1 MCSTTCTYQ
10 QLKLRKGKHKL
21 DLMNCSLSWW
31 RHPTFQHQIRSY
43 IPPAKPGS
51 LKHTVGTP
59 QVLKSCLQETLDF
72 TRSAKWCLFLPCIWK
87 NYIRLSL
94 GGTTTTTTTTT
105 TLYKGCYLTYLSSQP
120 PPRSFLDVVC
130 FSCVLFLWSV
140 HFHDTTTGDHQM
152 LQLWQMT
159 SVVVVLRLISLEKP
173 KEVALEDATLIFF
186 RKWIVGNPVLCA
198 GFTKKYIAG
207 VLFQ

>member
-1 MCSTTCTYQ
+1 M
-10 QLKLRKGKHKL
+10 
-21 DLMNCSLSWW
+21 DLFHNLYLSAAQTAE
-31 RHPTFQHQIRSY
+31 RETQVGSHELFALMVKAPNFSKQIRSY

-94 GGTTTTTTTTT
+94 GETTTTT
-105 TLYKGCYLTYLSSQP
+105 TLYKGCYLTYLSSQLL
-120 PPRSFLDVVC
+120 RGHFWMSFVFHV
-130 FSCVLFLWSV
+130 VLFLWSV

-159 SVVVVLRLISLEKP
+159 SVV
-173 KEVALEDATLIFF
+173 
-186 RKWIVGNPVLCA
+186 A
-198 GFTKKYIAG
+198 G
-207 VLFQ
+207 

>member
-1 MCSTTCTYQ
+1 M
-10 QLKLRKGKHKL
+10 
-21 DLMNCSLSWW
+21 DLFHNLYLSAAQTAE
-31 RHPTFQHQIRSY
+31 RETRVGSHELFALMVKAPNFSKQIRSY

-94 GGTTTTTTTTT
+94 GETTTTT

-120 PPRSFLDVVC
+120 PPRWFLDVVC
-130 FSCVLFLWSV
+130 FSCRSV
-140 HFHDTTTGDHQM
+140 PLERPLPRYHH
-152 LQLWQMT
+152 WWPSNA
-159 SVVVVLRLISLEKP
+159 SVVANDLSCGRLIIGRSP
-173 KEVALEDATLIFF
+173 KKLGWKMPSENGL
-186 RKWIVGNPVLCA
+186 
-198 GFTKKYIAG
+198 
-207 VLFQ
+207 